1 MMIVIF
7 LVIGVILSTT
17 ASFAFGIPWLMPIFG
32 AAVPYPIFFLYVR
45 RQQYKSAFWWML
57 LWGVLQSI
65 AIIAATAI
73 APQTAAKN
81 ILRGQSYTTEMLHWI
96 RTGEGSEGSLSLFL
110 PEHLLYYGIFCILC
124 VVTLSSAAL
133 IFGTLMLN
141 YMNFYVT
148 ELVRVSAKP
157 WLAAILGWYP
167 WSILRIIGFIATGVA
182 LAALGLNLVTRI
194 RGEVPKSPFPKTY
207 MLIGIG
213 FVIADIVVKAVLAP
227 IWQKLLLSALG

>member
-1 MMIVIF
+1 MIVIF
-7 LVIGVILSTT
+7 LVIGVILSTS
-17 ASFAFGIPWLMPIFG
+17 ASFVFGIPWLMPIFG
-32 AAVPYPIFFLYVR
+32 AAVPYPILFLHVR
-45 RQQYKSAFWWML
+45 RQQHKSAFWWML

-65 AIIAATAI
+65 AIIVATTI

-110 PEHLLYYGIFCILC
+110 PEHLLEYGIFCILC
-124 VVTLSSAAL
+124 IVTLSSVAL
-133 IFGTLMLN
+133 IFGTWMLN
-141 YMNFYVT
+141 YMSFYVA
-148 ELVRVSAKP
+148 ELVKVSAKP

-207 MLIGIG
+207 MLIGIC

>member
-17 ASFAFGIPWLMPIFG
+17 ASFVFGLPWLMPILG
-32 AAVPYPIFFLYVR
+32 AAIPYPIFFLQVR
-45 RQQYKSAFWWML
+45 RQQYKSAFWWMF

-65 AIIAATAI
+65 AVIVATLLL
-73 APQTAAKN
+73 PETAAKV
-81 ILRGQSYTTEMLHWI
+81 IHRGQSYTTEMLHWI
-96 RTGEGSEGSLSLFL
+96 RTGEGSEGTLRLFL
-110 PEHLLYYGIFCILC
+110 PNHLLHYGIFCILC

-133 IFGTLMLN
+133 IFGTWMLN
-141 YMNFYVT
+141 YMNFYVA
-148 ELVRVSAKP
+148 ELVKMSAKP
-157 WLAAILGWYP
+157 LLAAMLGWYP

>member
-17 ASFAFGIPWLMPIFG
+17 ASFVFRVPWLMPILG
-32 AAVPYPIFFLYVR
+32 AAIPYPIFFSQVR

-65 AIIAATAI
+65 AVIIATAI
-73 APQTAAKN
+73 LPETAAKV

-96 RTGEGSEGSLSLFL
+96 RTGEGSEGTLSSFL
-110 PEHLLYYGIFCILC
+110 PGHLLYYGIFCILC
-124 VVTLSSAAL
+124 VVTLSSVAL
-133 IFGTLMLN
+133 IFGTWMLN

-148 ELVRVSAKP
+148 ELVKISTKP

-182 LAALGLNLVTRI
+182 LAALGLNLVMRI
-194 RGEVPKSPFPKTY
+194 RGKVPKSPFPKTY
-207 MLIGIG
+207 MLIGVG

-227 IWQKLLLSALG
+227 IWEKLLLSALG

>member
-1 MMIVIF
+1 MIVIF

-17 ASFAFGIPWLMPIFG
+17 ASFVFGIPWLMPIFG
-32 AAVPYPIFFLYVR
+32 AAVPYPILFLHVR
-45 RQQYKSAFWWML
+45 RQQYKNAFWWML
-57 LWGVLQSI
+57 FWGVLQSI
-65 AIIAATAI
+65 AIIVTTTI
-73 APQTAAKN
+73 APQRAAKN

-110 PEHLLYYGIFCILC
+110 PGHLLHYGIFCILC
-124 VVTLSSAAL
+124 VVTLSSVAL
-133 IFGTLMLN
+133 IFGTWMLN
-141 YMNFYVT
+141 YMNFYVA
-148 ELVRVSAKP
+148 ELVKVSAKP

-167 WSILRIIGFIATGVA
+167 WSIIRIIGFIATGVA

-213 FVIADIVVKAVLAP
+213 FVIADIVVKALLAP